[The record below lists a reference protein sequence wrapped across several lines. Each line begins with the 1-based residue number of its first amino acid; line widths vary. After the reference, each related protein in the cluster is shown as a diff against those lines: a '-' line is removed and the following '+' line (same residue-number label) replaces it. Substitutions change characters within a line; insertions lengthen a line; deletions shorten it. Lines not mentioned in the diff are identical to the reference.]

1 MTFIDVICDADN
13 ELPVPS
19 AWRKQLELIAQ
30 AFNAPDPSTALSEIE
45 NVSYRDGIVKINLGQ
60 IEDYPASRVFVGAK
74 TWMRSIYLWQEGC
87 WDVLVDL
94 HIVDLHIDDE
104 RDEVSDLVLP
114 VKVTLVGNEF
124 HFETN
129 FIHVP

>member
-45 NVSYRDGIVKINLGQ
+45 NVSYRDGIVKISLGQ

-74 TWMRSIYLWQEGC
+74 TWMRSIYLWQEGY
-87 WDVLVDL
+87 WDVL
-94 HIVDLHIDDE
+94 VDLHIDDE

-114 VKVTLVGNEF
+114 VKVTQVGNEF